1 MKKRY
6 LLIAG
11 LCCFWLMSCDKFLEL
26 TPRDTKVVSTI
37 EDYRDIMASYMH
49 LLKISS
55 GDELKTVLGMGA
67 QTFPLF
73 DVAVN
78 LGIYT
83 GETNLTTNSSE
94 FYDKGRD
101 TYTNKGK
108 NLLSWMESHSQV
120 WARYYSF
127 LGPINLIISGI
138 TEAEGTDEN
147 LRNRVKGEALV
158 WRAFAYFKL
167 LQYYAPYKD
176 NTYGVPIYLTPEQ
189 DVGTAMPERKT
200 QREVFDR
207 IFEDC
212 NEALGLLE
220 RTASSEWNC
229 AWRNDFIHAMMASVY
244 TWRAMSGAAEADDWE
259 NAEKCATEAMRGR
272 ILSNTAEA
280 MKELF
285 DCSDVTGE
293 TYLESDEFYFRI
305 IRGSGNTQIFNF
317 LYSYY
322 ENAASAFPSDGRVN
336 QMYYSKF
343 KEGDIRKAAW
353 FKGAGTQND
362 KYKLTGIYGGG
373 CLMLYRLAEMYLI
386 KAEALVRQGKTG
398 EAHDVLTEF
407 CRARYTG
414 DVTIPSDAETLLQEI
429 LDERLREFYMEN
441 DFRWLDMKRLGV
453 RLERS
458 IGGERVVLEPDDFRY
473 CFPIP
478 ARELHLNKNMV
489 QTPGWEKVILAE

>member
-11 LCCFWLMSCDKFLEL
+11 LCCFLLMSCDKFLEL
-26 TPRDTKVVSTI
+26 TPRDQKVVSTI
-37 EDYRDIMASYMH
+37 EDYRDIMASYMR
-49 LLKISS
+49 LLKTPNFSQENIF
-55 GDELKTVLGMGA
+55 GVDA
-67 QTFPLF
+67 YTFPLF

-83 GETNLTTNSSE
+83 GETNLTTNSST
-94 FYDKGRD
+94 YYNKSQGI
-101 TYTNKGK
+101 YTNEGK
-108 NLLSWMESHSQV
+108 NMLSWLKTDSQA

-189 DVGTAMPERKT
+189 DIGTAMPERKT
-200 QREVFDR
+200 QREVFAR

-212 NEALGLLE
+212 GEALDLLD

-229 AWRNDFIHAMMASVY
+229 AWRNDFIHAMMASIY
-244 TWRAMSGAAEADDWE
+244 TWRAMSGAAEADDWG
-259 NAEKCATEAMRGR
+259 NAEKCATEAMKGR
-272 ILSNTAEA
+272 NLSNTTDD

-285 DCSDVTGE
+285 NCKDVSSE

-305 IRGSGNTQIFNF
+305 ISGNTDYIFN
-317 LYSYY
+317 YVYAYY
-322 ENAASAFPSDGRVN
+322 ENSLAEVSNGSVN
-336 QMYYSKF
+336 QVYYSKF
-343 KEGDIRKAAW
+343 KEEDIRKAAW
-353 FKGAGTQND
+353 FNEAGTHSD
-362 KYKLTGIYGGG
+362 KYSLMGAFWGGG
-373 CLMLYRLAEMYLI
+373 CLMPFRLAEMYLI

-398 EAHDVLTEF
+398 EARDVLTEF
-407 CRARYTG
+407 CQARYTG

-478 ARELHLNKNMV
+478 ARELRLNKNMV
-489 QTPGWEKVILAE
+489 QTPGWETVVLAE

>member
-11 LCCFWLMSCDKFLEL
+11 LCSFLLMSCDKFLEL
-26 TPRDTKVVSTI
+26 TPRDQKVVSTI
-37 EDYRDIMASYMH
+37 EDYRDIMASYMR
-49 LLKISS
+49 LLKTSYSEQEKIF
-55 GDELKTVLGMGA
+55 GVDA
-67 QTFPLF
+67 YTFPLF
-73 DVAVN
+73 DMAMN

-83 GETNLTTNSSE
+83 GETNLTTNSRYY
-94 FYDKGRD
+94 YDNTKGA
-101 TYTNKGK
+101 YTNEGK
-108 NLLSWMESHSQV
+108 NMLSWLKTDSQA
-120 WARYYSF
+120 WARYYTF

-138 TEAEGTDEN
+138 ADAEGTDED

-189 DVGTAMPERKT
+189 DIGTAMPERKT
-200 QREVFDR
+200 QREVFAR

-212 NEALGLLE
+212 GEALDLLD

-229 AWRNDFIHAMMASVY
+229 AWRNDFIHAMMASIY

-259 NAEKCATEAMRGR
+259 NAEKCATEAMKGR
-272 ILSNTAEA
+272 MLSNTAEA

-285 DCSDVTGE
+285 DCSNITSE

-305 IRGSGNTQIFNF
+305 IDASNRYKLDFV
-317 LYSYY
+317 YAYY
-322 ENAASAFPSDGRVN
+322 ENASQGNPSDGQVN

-353 FKGAGTQND
+353 FNEAGTHSD
-362 KYKLTGIYGGG
+362 KYNLFGVYRGG
-373 CLMLYRLAEMYLI
+373 CLMLFRLAEMYLI

-407 CRARYTG
+407 CQARYTG
-414 DVTIPSDAETLLQEI
+414 EVTIPSDAEALLQEV

-478 ARELHLNKNMV
+478 ARELRLNKNMV
-489 QTPGWEKVILAE
+489 QTPGWETVVLAE